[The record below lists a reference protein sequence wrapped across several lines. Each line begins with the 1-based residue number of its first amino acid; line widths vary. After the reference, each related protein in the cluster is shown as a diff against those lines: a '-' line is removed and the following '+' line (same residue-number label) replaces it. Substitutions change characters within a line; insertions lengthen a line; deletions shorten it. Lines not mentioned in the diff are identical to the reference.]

1 MTLYNL
7 DQTRCFQGTEYIE
20 QRTAGLANKNIE
32 KTFVRLE
39 KESVKI
45 GMLKKIDILGKWYSP
60 ETDLEKDL
68 YKLGNS

>member
-1 MTLYNL
+1 MKAL
-7 DQTRCFQGTEYIE
+7 DNEYIE
-20 QRTAGLANKNIE
+20 QRTAGLANKNME

-60 ETDLEKDL
+60 ESDLEKDL
-68 YKLGNS
+68 YKNYQKSQAKKAEKA